1 MDQGSDF
8 RSKFGFFRSILFR
21 AGRALK
27 LPMQPGASA
36 NVLDRLV
43 LFEWGKG
50 LAVITAAMIVSFLLC
65 GFWYPYWR
73 IADMD
78 FWIVYNGFLLNDGL
92 PQEYFDHPG
101 YLNIILLSGWLRLLH
116 SVGML
121 DVITLSAIPPVSDA
135 VNFAKAWTYA
145 TQAGRVLSLAMA
157 IAFVVAFAFLLRR
170 LVRDWRI
177 ATLGVFALA
186 FSGGLQMEMRIV
198 RTELIAGGL
207 IALAFLIVIIAAR
220 GERSPWRPLLLG
232 VAGLFAAL
240 AMLNKV
246 QAIFLIS
253 ALPVVALPFGS
264 RPERPSDFW
273 NGWQGWLAA
282 ALLCLLAALTVL
294 PAAAL
299 IGEGLDPAIAAS
311 FGLRPLIGG
320 KLGIYQF
327 MIAGW
332 IGLGMLAYAVVWRV
346 AVAELLAAMAAVIG
360 GAALGLLVLNV
371 QHNPHDVAV
380 VLNPLEQMYAFAVGS
395 TPELAQGN
403 GLFSGQHIQLILSF
417 IVDLT
422 ARRTFVLHSSPRP
435 TIFLEWFVIAATIF
449 AWRSGERK
457 LVLQVG
463 VLMLTVWGVDLIGMA
478 RDLKLEYFILTDPLV
493 VIAAALLMMQLVKLH
508 SHPWAYP
515 IGAALIVAHVAVSQA
530 EPVKH
535 VFKSEGPEVLCGLY
549 HHAKRVEQFS
559 FCRKS

>member
-1 MDQGSDF
+1 M
-8 RSKFGFFRSILFR
+8 R
-21 AGRALK
+21 

-36 NVLDRLV
+36 NVLDRLI
-43 LFEWGKG
+43 LFNWRNG
-50 LAVITAAMIVSFLLC
+50 LLAIAAGMIFSFLLC

-116 SVGML
+116 AVGVL
-121 DVITLSAIPPVSDA
+121 DVISLSAIPPVSEA
-135 VNFAKAWTYA
+135 ANFARAWTYA

-157 IAFVVAFAFLLRR
+157 IALVIAFAFLLRR

-177 ATLGVFALA
+177 ATLGAFALA
-186 FSGGLQMEMRIV
+186 FSGGLEMEMRII

-207 IALAFLIVIIAAR
+207 MAIAFLIVIIAAR
-220 GERSPWRPLLLG
+220 SERSRWRPTLIG
-232 VAGLFAAL
+232 VASLLAML

-253 ALPVVALPFGS
+253 ALPLVALPFGS
-264 RPERPSDFW
+264 RPERQSGFW
-273 NGWQGWLAA
+273 NGWRGWLAA
-282 ALLCLLAALTVL
+282 ALLCLLATLTAI

-299 IGEGLDPAIAAS
+299 IAEGLDPNVAAG

-320 KLGIYQF
+320 RFGTYQL
-327 MIAGW
+327 MIAGE
-332 IGLGMLAYAVVWRV
+332 IGLGMVAYAVIWRV
-346 AVAELLAAMAAVIG
+346 PIAELLATVAAAIY
-360 GAALGLLVLNV
+360 GAALGLLVLYV
-371 QHNPHDVAV
+371 QHNPHDIAV
-380 VLNPLEQMYAFAVGS
+380 VINPLEQMYHFAVGS
-395 TPELAQGN
+395 TPEIAQGN
-403 GLFSGQHIQLILSF
+403 GLFSGQRLRLILSF
-417 IVDLT
+417 IVDLA

-435 TIFLEWFVIAATIF
+435 TIFLEWFVIAATII

-463 VLMLTVWGVDLIGMA
+463 ALMLTVWGVDLIGMT
-478 RDLKLEYFILTDPLV
+478 RDLKLEYFIMTDPLV
-493 VIAAALLMMQLVKLH
+493 VIAAALLLMKLVKLH
-508 SHPWAYP
+508 THPWAYP
-515 IGAALIVAHVAVSQA
+515 IGVALIVSHVAVSQA

-535 VFKSEGPEVLCGLY
+535 VFKKEGPEVLCGLY
-549 HHAKRVEQFS
+549 HHAKRVEPFS